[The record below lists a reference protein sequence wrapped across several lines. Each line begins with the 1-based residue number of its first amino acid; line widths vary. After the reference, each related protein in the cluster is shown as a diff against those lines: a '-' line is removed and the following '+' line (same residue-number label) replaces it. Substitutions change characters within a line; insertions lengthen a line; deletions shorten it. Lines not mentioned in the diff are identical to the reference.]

1 MNMKRVMTLY
11 RVSTTKQV
19 DVVKDDIP
27 MQKIACRN
35 FIEEKKW
42 QLVGEKEEKGVSG
55 FKVSAAKRDAIQE
68 LKEAAERK
76 EFDILLVFMFDRLG
90 RIDSE
95 TPFIVEWFITHGI
108 EVWSVNEGE
117 QKMEQHIDKLMNYLR
132 FWQASGE
139 SEKTSIRVKTRHT
152 QMTLEGIYTGG
163 VVPYGYQLVHNGRL
177 NKKGQEMRDLA
188 IHPEEAD
195 IVRFIF
201 TKVVHEGYGSY
212 RLASILNNRG
222 LKTHNGSEFNS
233 SFILRILKNKI
244 YIGFMERGG
253 NCSERIDALVI
264 IPDELFYQA
273 QDYVKQRDGKNEE
286 KRKIA
291 LTNRSQSLLSGIVY
305 CYHCKT
311 RLTTSRYREN
321 YVRADGTTY
330 HAEHGRYVCY
340 HRSRRLNDCDGATTY
355 NADKIDE
362 AVIEIMRQ
370 MFSSIAGCPQE
381 DKVEAAYKKAIAA
394 NHDLQT
400 KLKADIEKNKKQ
412 LDNLRAEIVKA
423 LSGESMFTS
432 DDLSDAL
439 KDLRA
444 KIERDEQRL
453 SELKAEDMEKK
464 TLSDSIIPAYRRFKT
479 WAVQFEESSFEA
491 KKVIAQ
497 QLFERVEIE
506 AGYKI
511 HCTLNLTY
519 QQFCEEWIK
528 IEKKLPEAS

>member
-1 MNMKRVMTLY
+1 MTALY
-11 RVSTTKQV
+11 IIS
-19 DVVKDDIP
+19 
-27 MQKIACRN
+27 
-35 FIEEKKW
+35 F
-42 QLVGEKEEKGVSG
+42 
-55 FKVSAAKRDAIQE
+55 
-68 LKEAAERK
+68 
-76 EFDILLVFMFDRLG
+76 ILLVVATF
-90 RIDSE
+90 
-95 TPFIVEWFITHGI
+95 
-108 EVWSVNEGE
+108 
-117 QKMEQHIDKLMNYLR
+117 
-132 FWQASGE
+132 
-139 SEKTSIRVKTRHT
+139 
-152 QMTLEGIYTGG
+152 
-163 VVPYGYQLVHNGRL
+163 
-177 NKKGQEMRDLA
+177 
-188 IHPEEAD
+188 
-195 IVRFIF
+195 
-201 TKVVHEGYGSY
+201 
-212 RLASILNNRG
+212 
-222 LKTHNGSEFNS
+222 
-233 SFILRILKNKI
+233 
-244 YIGFMERGG
+244 
-253 NCSERIDALVI
+253 
-264 IPDELFYQA
+264 
-273 QDYVKQRDGKNEE
+273 
-286 KRKIA
+286 
-291 LTNRSQSLLSGIVY
+291 
-305 CYHCKT
+305 
-311 RLTTSRYREN
+311 
-321 YVRADGTTY
+321 
-330 HAEHGRYVCY
+330 VCY

-444 KIERDEQRL
+444 KIERDEERL

>member
-1 MNMKRVMTLY
+1 MNDNRVMTLY
-11 RVSTTKQV
+11 RVSSTKQV

-42 QLVGEKEEKGVSG
+42 TLVGEKEEKGVSG
-55 FKVSAAKRDAIQE
+55 FKVSATKRDAIQE

-108 EVWSVNEGE
+108 RVWSVNEGE

-139 SEKTSIRVKTRHT
+139 SEKTSIRVKTRHS

-163 VVPYGYQLVHNGRL
+163 VVPYGYKLVHNGRL

-188 IHPEEAD
+188 IHPEEAE

-212 RLASILNNRG
+212 RLASILNKRG
-222 LKTHNGSEFNS
+222 CRTHNGSEFNS

-253 NCSERIDALVI
+253 NCSERIDELVI
-264 IPDELFYQA
+264 IPDEMFYMA
-273 QDYVKQRDGKNEE
+273 QDFVKQRDGKNEE

-291 LTNRSQSLLSGIVY
+291 LTNRSNSLLSGIVY
-305 CYHCKT
+305 CHHCKT
-311 RLTTSRYREN
+311 RLTTSRYKES

-330 HAEHGRYVCY
+330 YAEHGRYVCY
-340 HRSRRLNDCDGATTY
+340 HRSRKLNDCNGATTY

-370 MFSSIAGCPQE
+370 MFSSISGCPQE
-381 DKVEAAYKKAIAA
+381 DKVEAAYKKAIAE
-394 NHDLQT
+394 NHATQAR
-400 KLKADIEKNKKQ
+400 LKADIDKNKRQ

-423 LSGESMFTS
+423 LSGDSLFTA
-432 DDLSDAL
+432 DDLSNAL
-439 KDLRA
+439 QDLRV
-444 KIERDEQRL
+444 KIEQDEQRL
-453 SELKAEDMEKK
+453 AELKAEDVEKK
-464 TLSDSIIPAYRRFKT
+464 TLSDNIIPAYRRFKT

-491 KKVIAQ
+491 KKIIAQ
-497 QLFERVEIE
+497 QLFERVEVE
-506 AGYKI
+506 AGYI
-511 HCTLNLTY
+511 VHCTLNLTY

-528 IEKKLPEAS
+528 IEKKVETVA